1 MGPGPGR
8 AHGFGGELPG
18 PGPWARPGL
27 GPWARPWQL
36 PAETVGPA
44 RARAHVRILLS
55 IYVYVCIYV
64 YVLYIDTYMSYVC
77 HIFDTLFSHYFHIIF
92 TFLAYVHFLY
102 PQYRNDVSSHCAD
115 R

>member
-8 AHGFGGELPG
+8 AHGFSGELPG

-44 RARAHVRILLS
+44 RARANVRIWLS
-55 IYVYVCIYV
+55 TYVYICICVYYV
-64 YVLYIDTYMSYVC
+64 YIDTYMSHFVVFLT
-77 HIFDTLFSHYFHIIF
+77 HDFHMLF
-92 TFLAYVHFLY
+92 T
-102 PQYRNDVSSHCAD
+102 
-115 R
+115 